1 MNLEQLQQTE
11 KKKARMDNV
20 TVITNQDV
28 ITTTEDDGVLSTIG
42 MIFALCLSLYIT
54 VVIMRRLWHRYELRL
69 SVIADRV
76 VRRRISAAY
85 RTMLE
90 RLLVQPTLMATPAA
104 SPLVCTPVTRSQFK
118 YPDDCVL
125 VIAEQGGSNLRSVL
139 LERLAL
145 QDIVLLTEDELHEM
159 VDQATQEVNRRM
171 RFIRQRRVR
180 SVVQRLCSTVYMEY
194 HACMLQEYRRT
205 LKFIQQG
212 SE

>member
-1 MNLEQLQQTE
+1 MKLEQLQQKE
-11 KKKARMDNV
+11 KKKAAMENGTMIPSR
-20 TVITNQDV
+20 DV

-54 VVIMRRLWHRYELRL
+54 VVIMRRLWHRYEMRL

-90 RLLVQPTLMATPAA
+90 RLLVQPTLMCTSTA
-104 SPLVCTPVTRSQFK
+104 SPIVCTPVTSK

-125 VIAEQGGSNLRSVL
+125 VMADQSSSNLRSVL

-145 QDIVLLTEDELHEM
+145 QDIVLLTKDELQDM
-159 VDQATQEVNRRM
+159 VDQATREVKGRT
-171 RFIRQRRVR
+171 RFIRQRRVHA
-180 SVVQRLCSTVYMEY
+180 VVQRLCSIVYMEY

-212 SE
+212 NE

>member
-1 MNLEQLQQTE
+1 
-11 KKKARMDNV
+11 
-20 TVITNQDV
+20 
-28 ITTTEDDGVLSTIG
+28 
-42 MIFALCLSLYIT
+42 
-54 VVIMRRLWHRYELRL
+54 MRRLWHRYELRL

-125 VIAEQGGSNLRSVL
+125 VIAEQSGSNLRSVL

-171 RFIRQRRVR
+171 RFKIGRAHV
-180 SVVQRLCSTVYMEY
+180 
-194 HACMLQEYRRT
+194 
-205 LKFIQQG
+205 
-212 SE
+212 

>member
-1 MNLEQLQQTE
+1 MHNGTMLLT
-11 KKKARMDNV
+11 
-20 TVITNQDV
+20 QDV

-104 SPLVCTPVTRSQFK
+104 SPLVCTLVTSK

-125 VIAEQGGSNLRSVL
+125 VMAVQSGSNLRSVL

-145 QDIVLLTEDELHEM
+145 
-159 VDQATQEVNRRM
+159 
-171 RFIRQRRVR
+171 
-180 SVVQRLCSTVYMEY
+180 
-194 HACMLQEYRRT
+194 
-205 LKFIQQG
+205 
-212 SE
+212 

>member
-1 MNLEQLQQTE
+1 MQNGTFSPNL
-11 KKKARMDNV
+11 
-20 TVITNQDV
+20 DV
-28 ITTTEDDGVLSTIG
+28 IAEDDGVLSTIG
-42 MIFALCLSLYIT
+42 MIFALCLSFYIT

-90 RLLVQPTLMATPAA
+90 RLLVQPSLMVNPES
-104 SPLVCTPVTRSQFK
+104 SPLVSTPVTQPQTK

-125 VIAEQGGSNLRSVL
+125 VMTEQSGNNLRSVL

-145 QDIVLLTEDELHEM
+145 QDIVLLTKDELQDM
-159 VDQATQEVNRRM
+159 VDQATREVKGRT
-171 RFIRQRRVR
+171 RFIRQRRVHA
-180 SVVQRLCSTVYMEY
+180 VVQRLCSIVYMEY

-212 SE
+212 NE